1 MYLDQRTKKFLK
13 VFGIVALVFV
23 LAGCTSNLDANG
35 KLIVERAINE
45 STKWSLDAGI
55 FDFILTIPIAKGI
68 LFISNYLGGI
78 VGGVVGMTIF
88 VNLLILP
95 IMVKSTVSSQKM
107 QLIQPEIEK
116 IQMKYRGR
124 NDQASQ
130 MRMSVEI
137 QNLYKKHN
145 ISMFASFTTFLT
157 LPIML
162 AMWQSVQRLEVIYTT
177 TFFGLNLGEKPLE
190 MITHVM
196 GAKSALTII
205 PIALI
210 NENDIVI
217 TTSPGYQVLS
227 NMSCWLKA
235 KIYSIPLLEENNYL
249 PDLDSIDEQIYEQC
263 KIFIINYPNN
273 PTGAIATKTF
283 YEKLISLALKYN
295 FLIVN
300 DCAYGPFSYKKKP
313 LSIMSMEH
321 SFECAVEIHTLSKAY
336 NMTGMRIGF
345 IVGNEQFID
354 IFKKVKDNL
363 DSGQYIP
370 IQLAACEAYD
380 NCINYLNK
388 LKKKYYLRMKK
399 ISSILNKY
407 NIISKLSD
415 GTFYLF
421 VKVPDKFNNAD
432 TFTRYLLDKC
442 GIFTIPYDEVGHH
455 VRFSMTFKVNTTEQ
469 DFYNDLEKRLSK
481 LSKLN
486 Q

>member
-1 MYLDQRTKKFLK
+1 MNFN
-13 VFGIVALVFV
+13 
-23 LAGCTSNLDANG
+23 NL
-35 KLIVERAINE
+35 
-45 STKWSLDAGI
+45 
-55 FDFILTIPIAKGI
+55 
-68 LFISNYLGGI
+68 ISSRLGGI
-78 VGGVVGMTIF
+78 NFYQTNYYKFEKYSNIKKNFIESNPNIEVLDFGIGEGDDMPSSHILNRLSNESF
-88 VNLLILP
+88 VYENRVYSDNGIDKFKLSASKHLKDIYSL
-95 IMVKSTVSSQKM
+95 
-107 QLIQPEIEK
+107 EI
-116 IQMKYRGR
+116 
-124 NDQASQ
+124 
-130 MRMSVEI
+130 
-137 QNLYKKHN
+137 
-145 ISMFASFTTFLT
+145 
-157 LPIML
+157 
-162 AMWQSVQRLEVIYTT
+162 
-177 TFFGLNLGEKPLE
+177 EKPLE

-235 KIYSIPLLEENNYL
+235 KIYSVPLLEENNYL

-380 NCINYLNK
+380 NCINYINK

-442 GIFTIPYDEVGHH
+442 GIFTIPRKIFYDI
-455 VRFSMTFKVNTTEQ
+455 
-469 DFYNDLEKRLSK
+469 
-481 LSKLN
+481 
-486 Q
+486 

>member
-35 KLIVERAINE
+35 KLIAERAINE

-190 MITHVM
+190 MITS
-196 GAKSALTII
+196 GKWQYLF
-205 PIALI
+205 
-210 NENDIVI
+210 IVI
-217 TTSPGYQVLS
+217 
-227 NMSCWLKA
+227 
-235 KIYSIPLLEENNYL
+235 
-249 PDLDSIDEQIYEQC
+249 
-263 KIFIINYPNN
+263 
-273 PTGAIATKTF
+273 
-283 YEKLISLALKYN
+283 
-295 FLIVN
+295 
-300 DCAYGPFSYKKKP
+300 
-313 LSIMSMEH
+313 
-321 SFECAVEIHTLSKAY
+321 
-336 NMTGMRIGF
+336 
-345 IVGNEQFID
+345 IVGLTQFFAIQ
-354 IFKKVKDNL
+354 INQIMLKRNRKYKPSSQQKQMNQMNYMMTIMIVWFALSMPTAMSLYWITTNL
-363 DSGQYIP
+363 ITVARTVY
-370 IQLAACEAYD
+370 IQLYHIE
-380 NCINYLNK
+380 K
-388 LKKKYYLRMKK
+388 Q
-399 ISSILNKY
+399 
-407 NIISKLSD
+407 
-415 GTFYLF
+415 
-421 VKVPDKFNNAD
+421 DKGN
-432 TFTRYLLDKC
+432 
-442 GIFTIPYDEVGHH
+442 
-455 VRFSMTFKVNTTEQ
+455 
-469 DFYNDLEKRLSK
+469 
-481 LSKLN
+481 
-486 Q
+486 

>member
-1 MYLDQRTKKFLK
+1 MNFN
-13 VFGIVALVFV
+13 
-23 LAGCTSNLDANG
+23 NL
-35 KLIVERAINE
+35 
-45 STKWSLDAGI
+45 
-55 FDFILTIPIAKGI
+55 
-68 LFISNYLGGI
+68 ISSRLGGI
-78 VGGVVGMTIF
+78 NFYQTNYYKFEKYSNIKKNFIESNPNIEVLDFGIGEGDDMPSSHILNRLSNESF
-88 VNLLILP
+88 VYENRVYSDNGIDKFKLSASKHLKDIYSL
-95 IMVKSTVSSQKM
+95 
-107 QLIQPEIEK
+107 EI
-116 IQMKYRGR
+116 
-124 NDQASQ
+124 
-130 MRMSVEI
+130 
-137 QNLYKKHN
+137 
-145 ISMFASFTTFLT
+145 
-157 LPIML
+157 
-162 AMWQSVQRLEVIYTT
+162 
-177 TFFGLNLGEKPLE
+177 EKPLE

-235 KIYSIPLLEENNYL
+235 KIYSVPLLEENNYL

-354 IFKKVKDNL
+354 IFKKVKDNI

-380 NCINYLNK
+380 NCINYINK

-399 ISSILNKY
+399 ISSILNKF

-469 DFYNDLEKRLSK
+469 DFYNELEKRLSK